1 MRDKDFSKI
10 SKNFL
15 DLLCE
20 TFWNYYLWER
30 IREFINSKS
39 ETANFI
45 DERYKEF
52 FVPVLFALQDKYM
65 LLLANLL
72 DSEKENKD
80 KKVISIYEL
89 LLFVGENDRKIID
102 LKLEKLNE
110 EKKKLS
116 KWRNKYIAHKDYTLW
131 IKGYNDFTKKYHLN
145 FTDLYNMMLIL
156 WEVYDDIIYIVDK
169 NPWNDFSDIKDSYEV
184 WFNKLI
190 NDIKYFIPVNEDEII
205 KIISDKIIKE
215 EFNHT

>member
-1 MRDKDFSKI
+1 MPNKEDFSKI
-10 SKNFL
+10 SKKFF

-20 TFWNYYLWER
+20 TFGNYYLWER

-72 DSEKENKD
+72 DSEKEDKD

-102 LKLEKLNE
+102 LKLEKLNK

-116 KWRNKYIAHKDYTLW
+116 KWRNK
-131 IKGYNDFTKKYHLN
+131 
-145 FTDLYNMMLIL
+145 
-156 WEVYDDIIYIVDK
+156 
-169 NPWNDFSDIKDSYEV
+169 
-184 WFNKLI
+184 
-190 NDIKYFIPVNEDEII
+190 
-205 KIISDKIIKE
+205 
-215 EFNHT
+215 